1 MSSACGQAKPA
12 STQCCKIK
20 AANLVGF
27 AGFFA
32 CVAALIAAFFPHGKI
47 LNPVDIVQDPALAK
61 PNAENPD
68 NWEYFGRNGNG
79 TRFAPY
85 TDITPENVKDLK
97 VAWTYH
103 TGRDTSAG
111 VDENTPIQIG
121 STLYS
126 CTPTNIISAIDGDSG
141 KALWKYD
148 PHAKLQSISLA
159 VVLVTMMQLKT
170 NL

>member
-1 MSSACGQAKPA
+1 MGKQKPA

-32 CVAALIAAFFPHGKI
+32 CVAALIAAFFPRQ
-47 LNPVDIVQDPALAK
+47 NPQSVDIVQDPALAK

-148 PHAKLQSISLA
+148 PHAKLQSILLA
-159 VVLVTMMQLKT
+159 VVWLL
-170 NL
+170 